1 MNTKSETN
9 DLFKTAHSVLLIGY
23 SIFVAMHC
31 TITFLL
37 GWEKWI
43 LIPILAGLIAAW
55 GLHLS
60 QTFTDNQRVWL
71 TAGFMMCT
79 YFIYGTH
86 QTSTYDLSVVMAS
99 IIMLFIMTRVK
110 GVITLCQITFYITIT
125 YDLITIA
132 KGGESFEVIDICRIV
147 MNYSVITM
155 IAAFIK
161 TTINKWNQVT
171 EASREEIH
179 VLTESASR
187 LNDFLANVSHEL
199 RTPINAVIG
208 LSGICL
214 DKEHDP
220 EIRKDL
226 QSIRN
231 AGHRVAEQ
239 ISDILDFS
247 EMDNDKLVKNSED
260 YALTS
265 LINDLLLDFR
275 EMKKDNIELIINMD
289 PQVPAV
295 MNSDPAKLKKII
307 KALVS
312 NSLKFTS
319 EGGVYLK
326 IYSEKQP
333 YGVNLLI
340 EVSDT
345 GCGMS
350 EEELEKIYDRFY
362 QSDSS
367 RSRKSGGLGLGLS
380 LVHGFVSLLGGF
392 MVINSKEGKGT
403 TVSVSLPQTV
413 VSDTASMSVNNS
425 RKLSVCTLINLN
437 NFKNPFVREYFN
449 EAIKTLIARLNIELY
464 RAETIEALQ
473 KIDNELNL
481 THLFISDDIYI
492 SQIELIEKL
501 AKKMVVAVLAS
512 PGFVLPKRS
521 KARTVEKPFHGLL
534 LVNILNSEVN
544 DEENPGQLKL
554 KGIHA
559 LVVDD
564 EPMNLVVAKSIFKR
578 YGIEV
583 STAPSGPVSIDLC
596 RDHVY
601 NIIFMDHMM
610 GGMDGIEAMKKI
622 RSDVKGL
629 NHETPMVALTANAMS
644 SAKQMF
650 ISEGFDGFVSK
661 PIEFEELERV
671 LKKLLPKD
679 AIFYENTDS
688 DEAPEPEVKEEAPGF
703 NSDNEVFEFNADE
716 EVLEFNAEDEV
727 LEFNADDEVLEFNPD
742 DEVLEF
748 NPDEAANGSDASF
761 SPDDIL
767 KKLSDGGINSSGG
780 LFFCAGDKN
789 LYFKIAFGFAK
800 EMPDRISKL
809 NSFFENREWKNYEV
823 LIHSTKSTAKMVGAE
838 ELSAHALLL
847 ENAASSGDE
856 AYLLANH
863 ASVMAECRKI
873 ENIILES
880 AGDDGLVNKLI
891 SYGED

>member
-23 SIFVAMHC
+23 SIFVVMHC

-86 QTSTYDLSVVMAS
+86 QTSTYDLSVVMAA

-147 MNYSVITM
+147 MHYSVITM

-367 RSRKSGGLGLGLS
+367 RSRKSGGLGIGLS

-449 EAIKTLIARLNIELY
+449 EAIKTLIAGLNIELY
-464 RAETIEALQ
+464 RAESIEALQ
-473 KIDNELNL
+473 KIDSELNL

-544 DEENPGQLKL
+544 DEENPGQLKF

-601 NIIFMDHMM
+601 DIIFMDHMM
-610 GGMDGIEAMKKI
+610 SGMDGIEAMKKI

-629 NHETPMVALTANAMS
+629 NHETPIVALTANAMS

-671 LKKLLPKD
+671 LKKVLPKD
-679 AIFYENTDS
+679 VIRYETDEMQPA
-688 DEAPEPEVKEEAPGF
+688 DTKPAEK
-703 NSDNEVFEFNADE
+703 DDDIMEFSPADDG
-716 EVLEFNAEDEV
+716 VLEFPAGDEV
-727 LEFNADDEVLEFNPD
+727 MEFSADDEVLEFGPD

-748 NPDEAANGSDASF
+748 GSAGGDSKNGPGYSPDEITKKLTANG
-761 SPDDIL
+761 
-767 KKLSDGGINSSGG
+767 INAEGG
-780 LFFCAGDKN
+780 LFFCAGDTD
-789 LYFKIAFGFAK
+789 LYFKICFGFAL
-800 EMPDRISKL
+800 EMEERVGKL
-809 NSFFENREWKNYEV
+809 NGFYDSKDWKNYEV
-823 LIHSTKSTAKMVGAE
+823 LIHSTKSTAKMVGAQT
-838 ELSAHALLL
+838 LSDHALAL
-847 ENAASSGDE
+847 ENAASAHDE
-856 AYLLANH
+856 DYITKNH
-863 ASVMAECRKI
+863 ASVMAECTEIGEKI
-873 ENIILES
+873 LSS
-880 AGDDGLVNKLI
+880 ADSPELAEKLADREEDD
-891 SYGED
+891 

>member
-23 SIFVAMHC
+23 SIFVVMHC

-86 QTSTYDLSVVMAS
+86 QTSTYDLSVVMAA

-147 MNYSVITM
+147 MHYSVITM

-208 LSGICL
+208 LSGICF

-367 RSRKSGGLGLGLS
+367 RSRKSGGLGIGLS

-449 EAIKTLIARLNIELY
+449 EAIKTLIAGLNIELY
-464 RAETIEALQ
+464 RAESIEALQ
-473 KIDNELNL
+473 KIDSELNL

-544 DEENPGQLKL
+544 DEENPGQLKF

-601 NIIFMDHMM
+601 DIIFMDHMM
-610 GGMDGIEAMKKI
+610 SGMDGIEAMKKI

-629 NHETPMVALTANAMS
+629 NHETPIVALTANAMS

-671 LKKLLPKD
+671 LKKVLPKD
-679 AIFYENTDS
+679 VIRYETDEMQPA
-688 DEAPEPEVKEEAPGF
+688 DTKPAEK
-703 NSDNEVFEFNADE
+703 DDDIMEFSPADDG
-716 EVLEFNAEDEV
+716 VLEFPAGDEV
-727 LEFNADDEVLEFNPD
+727 MEFSADDEVLEFGPD

-748 NPDEAANGSDASF
+748 GSAGGDSKNGPGYSPDEITKKLTANG
-761 SPDDIL
+761 
-767 KKLSDGGINSSGG
+767 INAEGG
-780 LFFCAGDKN
+780 LFFCAGDTD
-789 LYFKIAFGFAK
+789 LYFKICFGFAL
-800 EMPDRISKL
+800 EMEERVGKL
-809 NSFFENREWKNYEV
+809 NGFYDSKDWKNYEV
-823 LIHSTKSTAKMVGAE
+823 LIHSTKSTAKMVGAQT
-838 ELSAHALLL
+838 LSDHALAL
-847 ENAASSGDE
+847 ENAASAHDE
-856 AYLLANH
+856 DYITKNH
-863 ASVMAECRKI
+863 ASVMAECTEIGEKI
-873 ENIILES
+873 LSS
-880 AGDDGLVNKLI
+880 ADSPELAEKLADREEDD
-891 SYGED
+891 